1 MTRRGIGLL
10 IPLVLAS
17 LVELLAA
24 GPPPAEKLLRLG
36 YVLPG
41 SPGAYTTSLKGLRQG
56 LQDLGYVEGQHVVIE
71 ERYAEG
77 QMARLPDLFAE
88 LIRLKVDLLVAPGSV
103 IAQAA
108 QQATTIIPIVAVMGD
123 PVGTGLAESL
133 ARPGAN
139 LTGMSTLSGEGF
151 SGTWLQLLKD
161 AMPTLSRVAYLWNP
175 TNPVSAANIRMLQR
189 VAPSLGL
196 AILSVEVQ
204 SPEAIEP
211 AFAAVL
217 SGRAEAL
224 IVEAEPLL
232 VSYRTHII
240 QVAATHRLPVVSQH
254 RAFVEADGLLSYGP
268 NFLQVWRRIAT
279 YVDKIVNGAKPGDLP
294 IEQVAHFEL
303 VINLRAAQALGL
315 IIPPMLLFQA
325 NEVVR

>member
-1 MTRRGIGLL
+1 MQRVTLGLIVSLAWAIGVG
-10 IPLVLAS
+10 P
-17 LVELLAA
+17 LAA
-24 GPPPAEKLLRLG
+24 GPPPAEKLLQLG

-41 SPGAYTTSLKGLRQG
+41 SPGAYTTSLSGLRQG
-56 LQDLGYVEGQHVVIE
+56 LHDLGYVEGQHVVLE
-71 ERYAEG
+71 ERYAQG
-77 QMARLPDLFAE
+77 QMERLPDLFAE
-88 LIRLKVDLLVAPGSV
+88 LIRLKVDMLVAPGTV
-103 IAQAA
+103 IARAA
-108 QQATTIIPIVAVMGD
+108 QQATTTIPIVAVMGD

-133 ARPGAN
+133 ARPGGN

-161 AMPTLSRVAYLWNP
+161 AIPTLSRVAYLWNP
-175 TNPVSAANIRMLQR
+175 TNPVSAANVRMLQR

-196 AILSVEVQ
+196 DIHSVEVQ
-204 SPEAIEP
+204 SPDAIEP

-224 IVEAEPLL
+224 ILEAEPLL

-240 QVAATHRLPVVSQH
+240 QVAETHRLPVVSQH

-268 NFLQVWRRIAT
+268 NFFQVWRHIAT

-294 IEQVAHFEL
+294 IE
-303 VINLRAAQALGL
+303 
-315 IIPPMLLFQA
+315 
-325 NEVVR
+325 